1 MPAAVTRRSPKSIV
15 LFALA
20 LVCIGLLAGCGKE
33 SNKPG
38 ETVREGL
45 STPLGGLRYTVFL
58 TRQLNLGLPEDRGYL
73 PGHKEAPPGQGL
85 YGVFIEACNKSG
97 SKPAIAANQFY
108 IEDSQG
114 NRFRPEALPKV
125 NPYAYQGGP
134 VPPQNCEPRTGTLA
148 QLGPTAGALLLFKL
162 PLAATENRP
171 LQLHIQGQPNAQPSQ
186 ATVILDI

>member
-58 TRQLNLGLPEDRGYL
+58 TRQLNLKNQEDAGYL
-73 PGHKEAPPGQGL
+73 PGHPEAPPGKGL
-85 YGVFIEACNKSG
+85 YGVFLEACNKNDRD
-97 SKPAIAANQFY
+97 AIAASNFY
-108 IEDSQG
+108 IEDTQG
-114 NRFRPEALPKV
+114 NRFNPEGLASD
-125 NPYAYQGGP
+125 NPFAYQGGK
-134 VPPQNCEPRTGTLA
+134 VPAKNC
-148 QLGPTAGALLLFKL
+148 
-162 PLAATENRP
+162 
-171 LQLHIQGQPNAQPSQ
+171 
-186 ATVILDI
+186 